1 MREFLDLKYMYTAIF
16 AIFVSSCSSTP
27 PVAEKKINAETNYD
41 YEKMGAIGRTAQKNG
56 VGIIWVHPPLK
67 KKK

>member
-1 MREFLDLKYMYTAIF
+1 MREFLRLKYMLI
-16 AIFVSSCSSTP
+16 AIFVIFVSGCGSTP
-27 PVAEKKINAETNYD
+27 PVAEKKINAQINYD

>member
-1 MREFLDLKYMYTAIF
+1 MRKFLCLKYMLIATF
-16 AIFVSSCSSTP
+16 AILVSGCSSTP
-27 PVAEKKINAETNYD
+27 PVAEKKINAQTNYD